1 MVCFP
6 FCSFFVFLC
15 CALYWL
21 RLRDLFLRSF
31 VLWIVV
37 GCQWVSDNLSF
48 QPIHSFAYFHILFN
62 YKSFHPI
69 QYLCFSHI
77 LFLTSLF
84 TVHVIIRIIYYPIS
98 SNPAICNCLCV
109 FRCLICINPFI
120 RLFSYPIFNVS
131 VSTNPIAH

>member
-1 MVCFP
+1 MCCLYGFMLCFP

-21 RLRDLFLRSF
+21 RVRDLFLRSF
-31 VLWIVV
+31 VLLIVV
-37 GCQWVSDNLSF
+37 GCQWVSDN
-48 QPIHSFAYFHILFN
+48 Q
-62 YKSFHPI
+62 SFHPI

-98 SNPAICNCLCV
+98 SNPPICNCLCV
-109 FRCLICINPFI
+109 LRCLICINPFI
-120 RLFSYPIFNVS
+120 RLFSYPIFKIS
-131 VSTNPIAH
+131 VYRARHNPLK